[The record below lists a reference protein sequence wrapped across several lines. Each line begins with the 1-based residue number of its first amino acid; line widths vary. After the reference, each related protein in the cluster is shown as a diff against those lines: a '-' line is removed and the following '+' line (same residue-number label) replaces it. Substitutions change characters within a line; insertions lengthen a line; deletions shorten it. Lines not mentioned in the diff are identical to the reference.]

1 MTNHCVWLSV
11 DPVRRKI
18 DFYPKPIATRIE
30 KAFQERVEYVADK
43 LVLGSDFFNSTI
55 HFHTSGSCYQTTP
68 GMSLG
73 RAGFKQPGY
82 RSVKRININS
92 TDEYIDVY
100 SKQVHSEWRIAASEF
115 DSEIKFHEKIDK
127 NCVIETTLLNIEDLK
142 EWEPE
147 HLNMV
152 NPNDLNDNVV
162 VWQWCRGVPE
172 KQGNLMV
179 LNDNWWTPYL
189 YPQNKII
196 EKAFKE
202 EENDIN
208 ITIPFDDSVRRIHFN
223 NDSCFG
229 NQYDD
234 VNNKCRLIRRKIVTI
249 GELQKLIKNINVVPK
264 SISEMLADLDDDS
277 IPREFICCI
286 TQSIMNDP
294 VKTVDGQTYD
304 RVAILKWFAQ
314 HSTSPLTGLVL
325 PSKQLV
331 SNIELKEQIEEYAN
345 SKHNVEVS

>member
-11 DPVRRKI
+11 DPLRRKV
-18 DFYPKPIATRIE
+18 DFYPRPIATRIE
-30 KAFQERVEYVADK
+30 KAFQERLEYIADK

-55 HFHTSGSCYQTTP
+55 HFHPSGTCYQTTP
-68 GMSLG
+68 GMSMG
-73 RAGFKQPGY
+73 RGWFKQPGY
-82 RSVKRININS
+82 WSVKRININS

-100 SKQVHSEWRIAASEF
+100 SKQVHGEWRIAASEF

-127 NCVIETTLLNIEDLK
+127 NYVIETSLLNIEDLK

-152 NPNDLNDNVV
+152 NPSDLNDSVA

-172 KQGNLMV
+172 KQGNLMI

-202 EENDIN
+202 QENDIN

-249 GELQKLIKNINVVPK
+249 GELQKLIKNINVVPR

-304 RVAILKWFAQ
+304 RVAILKWFEQ

-325 PSKQLV
+325 LSKQLV
-331 SNIELKEQIEEYAN
+331 SNIELKEQIQEYAK

>member
-1 MTNHCVWLSV
+1 MANYCVWLSV

-18 DFYPKPIATRIE
+18 DFYPKPIATIIE
-30 KAFQERVEYVADK
+30 KAFQERLEYVADK
-43 LVLGSDFFNSTI
+43 IVLGRDFFNATI
-55 HFHTSGSCYQTTP
+55 HFHTSGTCYQTTP
-68 GMSLG
+68 GMSMG
-73 RAGFKQPGY
+73 RVGFKQPGY

-100 SKQVHSEWRIAASEF
+100 SNQFHGEWRICSYL
-115 DSEIKFHEKIDK
+115 DSYITFREKIDK
-127 NCVIETTLLNIEDLK
+127 NCVIETSLLNVEDLK

-147 HLNMV
+147 YLNIE
-152 NPNDLNDNVV
+152 NPSDLNNSVV

-172 KQGNLMV
+172 KQGNLM
-179 LNDNWWTPYL
+179 LLEDNWWTPYL
-189 YPQNKII
+189 YPQNKNI

-202 EENDIN
+202 QEHDIN
-208 ITIPFDDSVRRIHFN
+208 ISIPFDDSVRRIHFN

-234 VNNKCRLIRRKIVTI
+234 VNNKCRLIRRKIVTV
-249 GELQKLIKNINVVPK
+249 GQLQELIKNINVIPR
-264 SISEMLADLDDDS
+264 SISEILAELDDDS

-286 TQSIMNDP
+286 TQSIMNEP

-304 RVAILKWFAQ
+304 RFAILKWFEQ

-331 SNIELKEQIEEYAN
+331 QNFELKEQILQYAN
-345 SKHNVEVS
+345 SQGNIEVS

>member
-1 MTNHCVWLSV
+1 MTNHCAWLSV
-11 DPVRRKI
+11 DPLRRKV
-18 DFYPKPIATRIE
+18 DFYPRPIATRIE
-30 KAFQERVEYVADK
+30 KAFQERDMYVPNQI
-43 LVLGSDFFNSTI
+43 VLGKDFFNSTI

-152 NPNDLNDNVV
+152 NPSDLNDSVV

-202 EENDIN
+202 QENDIN

-223 NDSCFG
+223 NDTCFG

-234 VNNKCRLIRRKIVTI
+234 VNNNCRLIRRKIVTI
-249 GELQKLIKNINVVPK
+249 GVLQELIKNINVVPK

>member
-43 LVLGSDFFNSTI
+43 FVLGSDFFNSTI

-68 GMSLG
+68 GMSMG
-73 RAGFKQPGY
+73 RGGFKQPGY

-100 SKQVHSEWRIAASEF
+100 SKQVHGEWRIAASEF
-115 DSEIKFHEKIDK
+115 ESEIKFHEKIDK
-127 NCVIETTLLNIEDLK
+127 NCVIETSLLNIEDLK

-152 NPNDLNDNVV
+152 NPSDLNDSVA

-189 YPQNKII
+189 YRQNKII

-202 EENDIN
+202 QEHDIN

-234 VNNKCRLIRRKIVTI
+234 VNNKCRLIRRKIVTV
-249 GELQKLIKNINVVPK
+249 GQLQELIKNINVIPR
-264 SISEMLADLDDDS
+264 SISEILAELDDDS

-286 TQSIMNDP
+286 TQSVMIDP

-304 RVAILKWFAQ
+304 RVAILKWFEN
-314 HSTSPLTGLVL
+314 HSTSPLTGLIL
-325 PSKQLV
+325 PNKQLV
-331 SNIELKEQIEEYAN
+331 SNIELKEQIQEYAN

>member
-1 MTNHCVWLSV
+1 MTNYCVWLSI
-11 DPVRRKI
+11 DPVRRKV
-18 DFYPKPIATRIE
+18 DFYPRPIATRIE
-30 KAFQERVEYVADK
+30 RAFQERDMYVPNQI
-43 LVLGSDFFNSTI
+43 VLGKDFFNSTI

-68 GMSLG
+68 GMSMG
-73 RAGFKQPGY
+73 RAGFKPVGY
-82 RSVKRININS
+82 RSVKRFNINLS
-92 TDEYIDVY
+92 DEYIDVY
-100 SKQVHSEWRIAASEF
+100 SKQVHGEWRIAASEF

-152 NPNDLNDNVV
+152 NDSNLNDSVV

-202 EENDIN
+202 QENDIN
-208 ITIPFDDSVRRIHFN
+208 ISIPFDDSVRRIHFN
-223 NDSCFG
+223 FDSCFG
-229 NQYDD
+229 NQFDD

-249 GELQKLIKNINVVPK
+249 GEVQKLIKNINIVPK

-286 TQSIMNDP
+286 TQSIMIDP
-294 VKTVDGQTYD
+294 VKTVDSQTYD
-304 RVAILKWFAQ
+304 RVAILKWFER
-314 HSTSPLTGLVL
+314 HSTSPLTGLIL
-325 PSKQLV
+325 PNKQLV
-331 SNIELKEQIEEYAN
+331 SNIELKEQIQEYAN

>member
-11 DPVRRKI
+11 DPVCGKV
-18 DFYPKPIATRIE
+18 DFYPKPIAKRIE
-30 KAFQERVEYVADK
+30 KAFQERDMYV
-43 LVLGSDFFNSTI
+43 LNQIVLGKDFFNATI

-68 GMSLG
+68 GMSMG

-92 TDEYIDVY
+92 TDEYIYIY
-100 SKQVHSEWRIAASEF
+100 SKQVHGEWRICSSYL
-115 DSEIKFHEKIDK
+115 DSDIIFHEKIDK

-142 EWEPE
+142 EWEPD
-147 HLNMV
+147 HLNME
-152 NPNDLNDNVV
+152 NQSDLNNSIV

-172 KQGNLMV
+172 KQGNLM
-179 LNDNWWTPYL
+179 LLDDNWWTPYL

-202 EENDIN
+202 QENDIN

-234 VNNKCRLIRRKIVTI
+234 VNNKSRLIRRKIVTV
-249 GELQKLIKNINVVPK
+249 GQLQELIKNINVIPR
-264 SISEMLADLDDDS
+264 SISDILADLNDDS

-304 RVAILKWFAQ
+304 RVAILKWFEQ

-325 PSKQLV
+325 PSKHLV
-331 SNIELKEQIEEYAN
+331 SNFELREQIQQYAN